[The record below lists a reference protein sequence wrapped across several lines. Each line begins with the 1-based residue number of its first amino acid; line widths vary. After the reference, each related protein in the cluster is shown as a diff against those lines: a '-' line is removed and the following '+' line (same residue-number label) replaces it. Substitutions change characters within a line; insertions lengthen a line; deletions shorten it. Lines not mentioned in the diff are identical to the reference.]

1 MMRVV
6 CVLSSPGCRYA
17 LWNDKVESRHLLA
30 WPKLHVMTES
40 SKGFKNFTVHYVFL
54 LLIREK
60 GLVAYQEK
68 RTADV
73 LCRSCSLVFLL
84 FFYYITGYGE
94 KEDPNKRRC
103 SFSLSQESSKEKKG
117 IRAELNR

>member
-1 MMRVV
+1 MEMMRVV

-40 SKGFKNFTVHYVFL
+40 SKGLKNFTVHYVFL

-73 LCRSCSLVFLL
+73 LCRSCSLVFQMVNHRSQIHLAQ
-84 FFYYITGYGE
+84 TG
-94 KEDPNKRRC
+94 DDDR
-103 SFSLSQESSKEKKG
+103 SQT
-117 IRAELNR
+117 